1 MNSCK
6 RSADAM
12 LDKKLNTYN
21 SIYAMQKIFVLWMRD
36 GFQLVTGENLLRD
49 MKKYKPAKITRIK

>member
-6 RSADAM
+6 GIAGAM
-12 LDKKLNTYN
+12 LYEQLDSYN
-21 SIYAMQKIFVLWMRD
+21 SIYSMQKIFVLWIKD
-36 GFQLVTGENLLRD
+36 EFKLVTGENLLNE